1 MDIHMDVNGGYGY
14 LCGYLWVSIYSS
26 ILSSGWSSIFNH
38 SGQVAKLTG
47 KVWGRVIQAS
57 QSSLASIEMVRNDN
71 PATGHQEMV
80 IEWWLNGGKW
90 WFSGGKWGEIVV

>member
-1 MDIHMDVNGGYGY
+1 MDKIILYLDDPLDDIYKYYMDYP
-14 LCGYLWVSIYSS
+14 LDDH
-26 ILSSGWSSIFNH
+26 WSLIAG
-38 SGQVAKLTG
+38 GQVAKLTG

-80 IEWWLNGGKW
+80 LEWGLNGGKW
-90 WFSGGKWGEIVV
+90 WF

>member
-1 MDIHMDVNGGYGY
+1 MDIYILIN
-14 LCGYLWVSIYSS
+14 LILWMI
-26 ILSSGWSSIFNH
+26 IFNH
-38 SGQVAKLTG
+38 SDQVAKLTG

-80 IEWWLNGGKW
+80 FEWGLNGGK
-90 WFSGGKWGEIVV
+90 

>member
-1 MDIHMDVNGGYGY
+1 
-14 LCGYLWVSIYSS
+14 
-26 ILSSGWSSIFNH
+26 
-38 SGQVAKLTG
+38 VAKLTG

-80 IEWWLNGGKW
+80 FEWGLNGGK
-90 WFSGGKWGEIVV
+90 